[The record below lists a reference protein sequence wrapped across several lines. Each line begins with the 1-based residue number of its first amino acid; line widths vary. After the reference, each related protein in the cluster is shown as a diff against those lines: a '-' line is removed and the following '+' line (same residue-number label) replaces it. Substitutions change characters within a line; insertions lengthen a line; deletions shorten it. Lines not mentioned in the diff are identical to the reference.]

1 MIPKSTMVLAAAL
14 ILGSSLGVHAY
25 QLDANTGL
33 PTEYYY
39 GPVCDHVKQ
48 ALPVREEVRN
58 KSGCTNQTSAKQPAS
73 AKRGSHVR
81 LLEDRPH
88 AAPASSDDKQRP
100 W

>member
-48 ALPVREEVRN
+48 GLPVREG
-58 KSGCTNQTSAKQPAS
+58 KSGCTNQASAKQPTS

-88 AAPASSDDKQRP
+88 AVPVSSDDKHKP